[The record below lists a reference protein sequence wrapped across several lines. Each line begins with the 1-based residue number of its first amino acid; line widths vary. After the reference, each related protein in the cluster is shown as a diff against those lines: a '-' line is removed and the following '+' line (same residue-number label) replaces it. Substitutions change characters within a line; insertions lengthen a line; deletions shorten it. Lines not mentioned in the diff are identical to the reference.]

1 MTSERSAGVLTLTR
15 YSSGRPGCFSPTQ
28 RRDLSPRFRLATSDV
43 MAAAN
48 VDVMAAANVD
58 VVSAAL
64 VGDVFLVFLV
74 AIGSLTSEKNF
85 FCCGLR

>member
-48 VDVMAAANVD
+48 VDV
-58 VVSAAL
+58 VSAAWL
-64 VGDVFLVFLV
+64 GDVFLVFLV